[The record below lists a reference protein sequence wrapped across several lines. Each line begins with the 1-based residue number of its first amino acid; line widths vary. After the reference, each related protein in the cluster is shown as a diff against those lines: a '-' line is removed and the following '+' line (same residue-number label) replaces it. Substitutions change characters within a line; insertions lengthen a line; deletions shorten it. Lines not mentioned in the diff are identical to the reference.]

1 MQSLPQQPDSLHST
15 QTAPLAVFK
24 LQHPALLLIGPDHKH
39 ELEAGVSLLVWAART
54 VARASMTTCRGTKKK
69 KKKGRWGKD
78 VSGTGRSQSYSRV
91 LATWPRGQ
99 GACQQSFPSGGSG
112 CSATWCP
119 FGAKHESPLSVVYV
133 ECPPCRCTASDEC
146 KQCRQHHPL
155 VDAL

>member
-69 KKKGRWGKD
+69 KKKKGGGGRTWVEPEEAKVIAG
-78 VSGTGRSQSYSRV
+78 SWLLGRGVRVHASRV
-91 LATWPRGQ
+91 SRAVEVDVLPLGV
-99 GACQQSFPSGGSG
+99 
-112 CSATWCP
+112 
-119 FGAKHESPLSVVYV
+119 LSVPNTSLLCLSCVWNAR
-133 ECPPCRCTASDEC
+133 P
-146 KQCRQHHPL
+146 
-155 VDAL
+155 VDVLHQTNVSNAGSIIP